1 MEMQTLLPLLWAG
14 LLASGV
20 MLYVIFDGFDL
31 GVGIL
36 FPWGR
41 DDHERDIM
49 MNSIAPI
56 WDGNETWLVLA
67 GGGLLGAFPTAYAIL
82 MPALYIP
89 IIFMLLALI
98 FRGVAFEFR
107 GKSERSR
114 GVWDFAFTFGSA
126 MAAFFQGVVLGAFIQ
141 GFQVSGMSF
150 SGGVLDWLSPFSL
163 MTGFALVC
171 GYALL
176 GACWLIIK
184 TEGALQTW
192 CYKAAQVLM
201 FVVLGWIGLVSLWTP
216 ILYEAVAQRWFSLP
230 NLLLLA
236 PVPIIT
242 ALISFM
248 LWRSLRLRRQYT
260 PFLLTVSLFGLGY
273 SGIGISLW
281 PYIIPRSLTLWDTAA
296 QLSSQ
301 TFLLIGTLL
310 LMPVILG
317 YTAYNYW
324 VLRGKVEPGERY

>member
-14 LLASGV
+14 LLAGGV
-20 MLYVIFDGFDL
+20 MLYVILDGFDL

-49 MNSIAPI
+49 MNSIAPM

-67 GGGLLGAFPTAYAIL
+67 GGGLLGAFPRPTPSSCRPCTSHHLHAAGADL
-82 MPALYIP
+82 PR
-89 IIFMLLALI
+89 
-98 FRGVAFEFR
+98 RGFEFR

-230 NLLLLA
+230 NLILLA

-260 PFLLTVSLFGLGY
+260 PFLLTVGLFGLGY
-273 SGIGISLW
+273 AGIGISLW

-301 TFLLIGTLL
+301 TFLLVGTLL
-310 LMPVILG
+310 LMPIILG

-324 VLRGKVEPGERY
+324 VFRGKVEPGEGY